1 MPFSNYTK
9 HFEKGSWVGPGG
21 GTKRFKM
28 IDWSLIKGQSVLDL
42 GCANGMLAIE
52 SKIQG
57 AKKALGVDK
66 GDWIPSVRQSV
77 REVNLDVEFWQ
88 VDIESREFKRYC
100 PVFDVVFFCAMLSHM
115 RDGPEMLRW
124 IDNHTK
130 KLLYFVSNLGENN
143 KAQRE
148 SVKKYTSFDAI
159 KFIGQTGEEG
169 LPNEGTRYM
178 WSCRRTGKENQ
189 FESWRDA
196 PVTFLPADEVKRVSS
211 EVCEKLWLSER
222 TLELKENIRINGLT
236 SPLTCHKVG
245 EHLYLPREG
254 GKRCCILQALGY
266 KDFPYKIVPPPPDP
280 PPSW

>member
-1 MPFSNYTK
+1 
-9 HFEKGSWVGPGG
+9 
-21 GTKRFKM
+21 
-28 IDWSLIKGQSVLDL
+28 
-42 GCANGMLAIE
+42 
-52 SKIQG
+52 
-57 AKKALGVDK
+57 
-66 GDWIPSVRQSV
+66 
-77 REVNLDVEFWQ
+77 
-88 VDIESREFKRYC
+88 
-100 PVFDVVFFCAMLSHM
+100 
-115 RDGPEMLRW
+115 
-124 IDNHTK
+124 
-130 KLLYFVSNLGENN
+130 
-143 KAQRE
+143 
-148 SVKKYTSFDAI
+148 
-159 KFIGQTGEEG
+159 
-169 LPNEGTRYM
+169 M
-178 WSCRRTGKENQ
+178 WSCQRTGKENQ